1 MGPANSDKQRDD
13 SVEGPSDVPSKDDV
27 TDQEQGEATTGTSDT
42 APAGEEHGQADR
54 TEALLQQLSGSES
67 PSTEVDAGKLTS
79 SLKNEFESLGVNIH
93 QPNPADVSI
102 GPRKIGIN
110 VHPKEGQKISGILN
124 NLDSISVH
132 IQASG
137 TITGV
142 PVPAEGA
149 VRLEIPHG
157 ELYTVGLQSAFEA
170 NGDLLRTPL
179 HIPLGVTTEMEHVT
193 IDLLEQHHL
202 LIGGATGSGKSNF
215 LSTVI
220 ASLAIGNDPE
230 TVQMSILD
238 PKGLDFGK
246 FETLP
251 HVDCYI
257 DDPNEAAAFL
267 TELLDTEVEERRGRL
282 QQIGASSVK
291 QYNELAQSRDLDKIP
306 YRVILID
313 EYADLSMA
321 VDDESKLESA
331 VTRLAQIGRALGYS
345 ILLATQ
351 RPDAEIVSGKI
362 KTNFQ
367 PRVAFEL
374 PTGTDSRVIL
384 DQNGAEDLQGD
395 GDMIAKEGDGTE
407 HRLQGYYLPLEDAL
421 AITDWFTTSE

>member
-1 MGPANSDKQRDD
+1 VA
-13 SVEGPSDVPSKDDV
+13 
-27 TDQEQGEATTGTSDT
+27 
-42 APAGEEHGQADR
+42 
-54 TEALLQQLSGSES
+54 
-67 PSTEVDAGKLTS
+67 
-79 SLKNEFESLGVNIH
+79 
-93 QPNPADVSI
+93 I
-102 GPRKIGIN
+102 GPRKIGVN
-110 VHPKEGQKISGILN
+110 VHPKEGQKINGILN

-137 TITGV
+137 TITGI

-157 ELYTVGLQSAFEA
+157 DIYTVGLRSAFEA

-179 HIPLGVTTEMEHVT
+179 HIPLGVTTEMEHET

-202 LIGGATGSGKSNF
+202 LVAGATGSGKSNF

-220 ASLAIGNDPE
+220 ASLAIGNGPE

-251 HVDCYI
+251 HVDRYI
-257 DDPNEAAAFL
+257 DDPNESATFL
-267 TELLDTEVEERRGRL
+267 TDLLDTEVEERRSQL
-282 QQIGASSVK
+282 QKIGASSVK
-291 QYNELAQSRDLDKIP
+291 QYNELAESRDLEKIP

-321 VDDESKLESA
+321 VDDESKLEAA

-367 PRVAFEL
+367 PRIAFEL

-395 GDMIAKEGDGTE
+395 GDMIAKDREGAE
-407 HRLQGYYLPLEDAL
+407 YRLQGYYLPLEDAL
-421 AITDWFTTSE
+421 AVIDWITNSE